1 MAAQPLLRWQKPS
14 GSSLVVCSSSM
25 TAEGVGIQTDED
37 DTAALSNTQ
46 AQSRRTWGNAHDVTY
61 DTRTIMACAGLA
73 AIVGFICR
81 DVSIWH
87 GLSIREILAHSSTQ
101 TWVQYSEILSVHP
114 IETKACTSA
123 TVYTIGDV
131 IAQHTEGRASSEL
144 DWMRVVRSMMA
155 GFVGHGPMSHYWY
168 NACDGFFVNVLHL
181 TAWWSFIPK
190 IVVDQ
195 TVWGPIW
202 NNIYLILLGMM
213 KMERPETI
221 WNDVKTSTIPLL
233 ISGLK
238 IWPAAHM
245 VTYGLIP
252 VENRLLW
259 VDMVEIL
266 WVTILAT
273 QAAGLSLTTNR
284 SENSETSEK
293 RS

>member
-1 MAAQPLLRWQKPS
+1 
-14 GSSLVVCSSSM
+14 
-25 TAEGVGIQTDED
+25 
-37 DTAALSNTQ
+37 
-46 AQSRRTWGNAHDVTY
+46 
-61 DTRTIMACAGLA
+61 
-73 AIVGFICR
+73 
-81 DVSIWH
+81 
-87 GLSIREILAHSSTQ
+87 
-101 TWVQYSEILSVHP
+101 
-114 IETKACTSA
+114 
-123 TVYTIGDV
+123 
-131 IAQHTEGRASSEL
+131 
-144 DWMRVVRSMMA
+144 
-155 GFVGHGPMSHYWY
+155 MSHYWY